1 MFDNL
6 LLIKIC
12 VQLPTFCLL
21 AFLAFKKKWLT
32 TSGCFT
38 AILIGFC
45 FFTYLD
51 LIFPLIL
58 FIGGTLLSKLNKD
71 KKEKNGRNA
80 YQVLANG
87 GIGVICLLYFYSLP
101 LAQFSHLGYV
111 AFMVSFSISIADTF
125 SSEIG
130 CYIKGK
136 TFDILTFQPIKT
148 GMSGGISLEGTL
160 GGIGGGLIA
169 GIAAY
174 FIVDNLE
181 ISFLVAFVGII
192 GMLVDSV
199 LGSWLQA
206 KYINSVGEVSEE
218 KELDNKLIRGYA
230 WCTNNMVNLL
240 SNLLVIAGF
249 IVYKKF

>member
-1 MFDNL
+1 MLPELGKQAPAFSALDENGNTISL
-6 LLIKIC
+6 NDFAGKKHAMPSNHINNCGCSGCQSAAISKAEKEMH
-12 VQLPTFCLL
+12 VQLSENSRRE
-21 AFLAFKKKWLT
+21 FLKR
-32 TSGCFT
+32 S
-38 AILIGFC
+38 
-45 FFTYLD
+45 
-51 LIFPLIL
+51 
-58 FIGGTLLSKLNKD
+58 S
-71 KKEKNGRNA
+71 R
-80 YQVLANG
+80 
-87 GIGVICLLYFYSLP
+87 
-101 LAQFSHLGYV
+101 LG
-111 AFMVSFSISIADTF
+111 
-125 SSEIG
+125 
-130 CYIKGK
+130 
-136 TFDILTFQPIKT
+136 
-148 GMSGGISLEGTL
+148 L
-160 GGIGGGLIA
+160 GLGIGGGLIA